1 MALFG
6 STKGYKEY
14 TKDRDEAAIEGLNKK
29 LRKET
34 KRREGAE
41 REVERLKKEIKR
53 LNNVMSTFTGGSPT
67 H

>member
-14 TKDRDEAAIEGLNKK
+14 MKEREDVAIEGLTKK
-29 LRKET
+29 LKKEIE
-34 KRREGAE
+34 KRQGAE
-41 REVERLKKEIKR
+41 KEVERLKKEIKR
-53 LNNVMSTFTGGSPT
+53 LNSIMSTFTGGSPT